1 MLIKCENCS
10 KVYFVPDDKLESE
23 HPHYFKCVSCGSVFP
38 ARLPQ
43 ESAPEEVQSFSLDDI
58 APLPKEGAKAPLD
71 NDMAPDD
78 TDQVLPEQAPV
89 FSDPLPSAPKEPMD
103 LKDIF
108 APALLDEPASDNTD
122 VKDNVILDGVTQ
134 SPAWQIKAEQDQAA
148 LHAVEKKQQ
157 YSQPEP
163 PQLDASTAQEPEV
176 PAAMTSALGE
186 VALSAPENKS
196 IIDSG
201 LFTPLDQTDE
211 FAPMKATKGH
221 SLSRFIWGFCSFLA
235 TLVLLGYLF
244 YAGRYYFA
252 RRSPVA
258 EALYNKMNV
267 STSVAG
273 EGLAFQ
279 NTLFDLEKINT
290 NAYRLHIQS
299 EVFNTTQD
307 DIILPDILV
316 ILTDAK
322 GQIIT
327 TSLVETGA
335 VSLGSG
341 KTFVFSDNIEPI
353 DQAAQKVELTFSNIK

>member
-38 ARLPQ
+38 AHLPQ
-43 ESAPEEVQSFSLDDI
+43 ELSTDEMQSFSLDDI
-58 APLPKEGAKAPLD
+58 APLPQEDVKAPLD
-71 NDMAPDD
+71 NDVASDE
-78 TDQVLPEQAPV
+78 TAQVLPQQAPV

-108 APALLDEPASDNTD
+108 APALLDEPAQDNTD

-134 SPAWQIKAEQDQAA
+134 TPAWQIKAEQEAKA
-148 LHAVEKKQQ
+148 TLKKEELPAQ
-157 YSQPEP
+157 SVDLNAPM
-163 PQLDASTAQEPEV
+163 ASTFDAD
-176 PAAMTSALGE
+176 TSSNVASSE
-186 VALSAPENKS
+186 VALPAPENKS

-221 SLSRFIWGFCSFLA
+221 ALSRFVWGFCSFWA

-307 DIILPDILV
+307 DVVLPDILV

-327 TSLVETGA
+327 TNLVETQS

-353 DQAAQKVELTFSNIK
+353 DQTAQKVELTFSNIK